1 LKHLESSLTGLQVAL
16 GTGKEMA
23 VRMVWLDV
31 LRNLGDF
38 RVMLVRLDTAGQWK
52 AEQNKFLED

>member
-1 LKHLESSLTGLQVAL
+1 LKHIESSLKGLQVAL
-16 GTGKEMA
+16 GTGNEMA

-38 RVMLVRLDTAGQWK
+38 RVKLDRLDTAGQWK
-52 AEQNKFLED
+52 AEQKKFWED

>member
-1 LKHLESSLTGLQVAL
+1 
-16 GTGKEMA
+16 
-23 VRMVWLDV
+23 MVWLDV

-52 AEQNKFLED
+52 AEQKKFWED